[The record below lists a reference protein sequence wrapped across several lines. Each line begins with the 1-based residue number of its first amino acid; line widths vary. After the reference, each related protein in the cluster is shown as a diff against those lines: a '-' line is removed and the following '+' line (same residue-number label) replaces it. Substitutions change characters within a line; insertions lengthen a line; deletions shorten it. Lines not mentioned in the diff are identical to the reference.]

1 LSRYGLLM
9 TDQRATSAGPE
20 PIVGIDLG
28 TTNSLVAVAGWG
40 AGTEAARPRI
50 LADEQG
56 RAMLPSVVRFDAAGT
71 GRVEAIGQE
80 ARAEAVRYP
89 ERTVSSVKRLM
100 GRSVKDAAAD
110 APYLSFKVVE
120 GEHQTARV
128 ELPGVGG
135 APGKVISPQEV
146 SAIILRRLKEQA
158 SKALGVEVRK
168 AVVTVPAYFD
178 DAQRQAT
185 RDAGRLAGLE
195 VVRIVNEPTAAA
207 LAYGLGVNAAAPQV
221 VVVYDLG
228 GGTFDVSV
236 LRLTPAER
244 TGGADGDGAG
254 AVGADIFQVLSTA
267 GDTHLGGDDF
277 DHALVAMFTREI
289 REMLGRAEGAGTRF
303 EGRSTEGTEA
313 DTERTERGGEGASSE
328 VRTAKLHE
336 FDPETRVALRQFA
349 EQVKIKLSSEERA
362 SVRIDLGGGAVY
374 DRTITRAEFEAVVA
388 PLVERSIE
396 CCKRALRD
404 AQRQMEAA
412 GETKPACV
420 VLVGGATRM
429 PLVRRR
435 VEEVF
440 GLPPYTALDPDQV
453 VALGAAVQAGV
464 LARKN
469 QGTLASGSPSGNRV
483 QWHGGASLLLDV
495 LPLSL
500 GIETRGGGVAK
511 LIMRNSTVPA
521 RATEMFSTSV
531 DGQTSIKLHVLQG
544 EREMAGDCRS
554 LGEFHLSGLPPM
566 PAGIPQLEVAFLV
579 DANGVLSVSA
589 VERRSGKRAALQI
602 VPNHGLTREEV
613 ERIERESVTFA
624 REDMTRHRIAD
635 LVTNSK
641 LDVHWI
647 EQALARVGGVE
658 KAANGGGSAAAGSQL
673 DAEYLEELKAHISKL
688 KAQIAAAEGDWRA
701 VDANE
706 LQRGKEALD
715 KLSMR
720 LHEVS
725 IAQSLRGERGA

>member
-1 LSRYGLLM
+1 MSERPSSP
-9 TDQRATSAGPE
+9 RE

-40 AGTEAARPRI
+40 EGPEAAAPRVI
-50 LADEQG
+50 PDEHG
-56 RAMLPSVVRFDAAGT
+56 RAMLPSVVRFAADGGGA
-71 GRVEAIGQE
+71 GRVEAIGHE

-100 GRSVKDAAAD
+100 GRSLKDAASD
-110 APYLSFKVVE
+110 VPYLSYRVVE
-120 GEHQTARV
+120 GPHATARV
-128 ELPGVGG
+128 LLPGAGG
-135 APGKVISPQEV
+135 GRMISPQEV

-158 SKALGVEVRK
+158 SRALGVEVRK

-195 VVRIVNEPTAAA
+195 VVRIINEPTAAA
-207 LAYGLGVNAAAPQV
+207 LAYGLGVNATKPQV

-236 LRLTPAER
+236 LRLTP
-244 TGGADGDGAG
+244 GAS
-254 AVGADIFQVLSTA
+254 AVEQAAPLGADIFQVLSTA

-277 DHALVAMFTREI
+277 DHALVALFTREI
-289 REMLGRAEGAGTRF
+289 NALLGRGAAVPPAAPG
-303 EGRSTEGTEA
+303 
-313 DTERTERGGEGASSE
+313 
-328 VRTAKLHE
+328 
-336 FDPETRVALRQFA
+336 FDAETRTALRQFA
-349 EQVKIKLSSEERA
+349 EQVKVRLSSEDRA
-362 SVRIDLGGGAVY
+362 SVRIDLGGGRVY
-374 DRTITRAEFEAVVA
+374 ERTVTREEFESMIAPLVDRTI
-388 PLVERSIE
+388 E
-396 CCKRALRD
+396 CCRRALRD
-404 AQRQMEAA
+404 ARRRMDAA
-412 GETKPACV
+412 GEEQPSCV
-420 VLVGGATRM
+420 VLVGGATRT

-440 GLPPYTALDPDQV
+440 GMPPYTALDPDQV

-464 LARKN
+464 LARRDVAPN
-469 QGTLASGSPSGNRV
+469 AP
-483 QWHGGASLLLDV
+483 GGAGRRHSSLLLDV

-544 EREMAGDCRS
+544 EREMASDCRS

-566 PAGIPQLEVAFLV
+566 PAGIPQVEVTFLV
-579 DANGVLSVSA
+579 DANGVLNVSA
-589 VERRSGKRAALQI
+589 VEKRSGKRASLQV

-613 ERIERESVTFA
+613 ERIERESVEFA
-624 REDMTRHRIAD
+624 REDMTRHRVAD
-635 LVTNSK
+635 LVTNSR

-647 EQALARVGGVE
+647 EQALAR
-658 KAANGGGSAAAGSQL
+658 AGPHL
-673 DAEYLEELKAHISKL
+673 DAPYIEQLSSRIADLKAR
-688 KAQIAAAEGDWRA
+688 IAAAEADWRA

-706 LQRGKEALD
+706 FQRSKEALD
-715 KLSMR
+715 RLSVR
-720 LHEVS
+720 LHEVA
-725 IAQSLRGERGA
+725 IAQSLREGA

>member
-1 LSRYGLLM
+1 MSERPSSP
-9 TDQRATSAGPE
+9 RE

-40 AGTEAARPRI
+40 EGPDAAAPRVI
-50 LADEQG
+50 PDEHG
-56 RAMLPSVVRFDAAGT
+56 RAMLPSVVRFAADGGGGA
-71 GRVEAIGQE
+71 GRVEAIGHE

-100 GRSVKDAAAD
+100 GRSLKDAAAD
-110 APYLSFKVVE
+110 VPYLSYKVVE
-120 GEHQTARV
+120 GPHATARV
-128 ELPGVGG
+128 LLPGAGG
-135 APGKVISPQEV
+135 GRMISPQEV

-158 SKALGVEVRK
+158 SRALGVEVRK

-195 VVRIVNEPTAAA
+195 VVRIINEPTAAA
-207 LAYGLGVNAAAPQV
+207 LAYGLGVNATKPQV

-236 LRLTPAER
+236 LRLTPREP
-244 TGGADGDGAG
+244 GGAGVPPAIGTEPPL
-254 AVGADIFQVLSTA
+254 GADIFQVLSTA

-277 DHALVAMFTREI
+277 DHALVALFTREI
-289 REMLGRAEGAGTRF
+289 NALLGLGT
-303 EGRSTEGTEA
+303 A
-313 DTERTERGGEGASSE
+313 LPPA
-328 VRTAKLHE
+328 APE
-336 FDPETRVALRQFA
+336 FDPETRTALRQFA
-349 EQVKIKLSSEERA
+349 EQVKIRLSSEERA
-362 SVRIDLGGGAVY
+362 SVRIDLGGGRVY
-374 DRTITRAEFEAVVA
+374 ERTVTRAEFESMIA
-388 PLVERSIE
+388 PLVERTIE
-396 CCKRALRD
+396 CCRRALRD
-404 AQRQMEAA
+404 ARRQMDAA
-412 GETKPACV
+412 GEEQPSCV
-420 VLVGGATRM
+420 VLVGGATRT

-440 GLPPYTALDPDQV
+440 GMPPYTALDPDQV

-464 LARKN
+464 LARRGVAPN
-469 QGTLASGSPSGNRV
+469 APDGAGRQ
-483 QWHGGASLLLDV
+483 HASLLLDV

-544 EREMAGDCRS
+544 EREMASDCRS

-566 PAGIPQLEVAFLV
+566 PAGIPQVEVTFLV
-579 DANGVLSVSA
+579 DANGVLNVSA
-589 VERRSGKRAALQI
+589 VEKRSGKRASLQV

-613 ERIERESVTFA
+613 ERIERESVEFA
-624 REDMTRHRIAD
+624 REDMTRHRVAD
-635 LVTNSK
+635 LVTNSR

-647 EQALARVGGVE
+647 EQALAR
-658 KAANGGGSAAAGSQL
+658 AGPHL
-673 DAEYLEELKAHISKL
+673 DAPYVEQLSSRIADLKAR
-688 KAQIAAAEGDWRA
+688 IAAAEADWRA

-706 LQRGKEALD
+706 FQRSKEALD
-715 KLSMR
+715 RLSVR
-720 LHEVS
+720 LHEVA
-725 IAQSLRGERGA
+725 IAQSLREGA